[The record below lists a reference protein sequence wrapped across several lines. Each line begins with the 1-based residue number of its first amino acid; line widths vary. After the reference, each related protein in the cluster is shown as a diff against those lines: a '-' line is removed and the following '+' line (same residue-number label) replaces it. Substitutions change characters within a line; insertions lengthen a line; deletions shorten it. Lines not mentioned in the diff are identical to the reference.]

1 MITQWVTILSLLKLG
16 IAWEAVWELTDDD
29 VNCIIGV
36 NAALTQKQQD
46 DQAQQERAMA
56 TRG

>member
-1 MITQWVTILSLLKLG
+1 VITQWVTILSLLKLG

-36 NAALTQKQQD
+36 NAALVQKQQD
-46 DQAQQERAMA
+46 DQAQHDRTSAA
-56 TRG
+56 RG